1 MANSSHLSHLHSSLS
16 TWILT
21 PVDLLQHVS
30 QLSESVLPSTRT
42 VGGPTIYYMDSQVM
56 IGAGLLPI
64 PAKLVSKIEAGEFVD
79 MAELLPDR
87 FGIAKSRPGDES
99 A

>member
-1 MANSSHLSHLHSSLS
+1 
-16 TWILT
+16 
-21 PVDLLQHVS
+21 
-30 QLSESVLPSTRT
+30 
-42 VGGPTIYYMDSQVM
+42 MDCQVM
-56 IGAGLLPI
+56 IGAGLPPI

-99 A
+99 ARPSKHKQRTVTTILEWIQCFSIYLAVIAKNNPNGYLTYWPIKLLS

>member
-21 PVDLLQHVS
+21 PVDLLQRVS

-42 VGGPTIYYMDSQVM
+42 VGGPTIYMDSQVM
-56 IGAGLLPI
+56 IGAGLPPI

>member
-1 MANSSHLSHLHSSLS
+1 
-16 TWILT
+16 
-21 PVDLLQHVS
+21 
-30 QLSESVLPSTRT
+30 
-42 VGGPTIYYMDSQVM
+42 MDSQVM
-56 IGAGLLPI
+56 IGAGLPPI

-99 A
+99 ARPSKNTSSAQSPQSLSGYSASVSTAQSLLKNNPDGYLTYWPIKLLS

>member
-1 MANSSHLSHLHSSLS
+1 M
-16 TWILT
+16 
-21 PVDLLQHVS
+21 DLLQNVS
-30 QLSESVLPSTRT
+30 QLGESVLPSMRT
-42 VGGPTIYYMDSQVM
+42 VGGPIMDSQVM
-56 IGAGLLPI
+56 IGAGLPPI

-87 FGIAKSRPGDES
+87 FGIAKSRPGDGS